1 MARRRTTDPGHGPDP
16 DPDPGLDDDLVRRAR
31 IHAALGDPVRLGIV
45 EELQR
50 SDRSPSEL
58 ADRFGLASNLLQ
70 HHLSILDA
78 VDLIERV
85 RSAGDRRRRY
95 LRLRPAVLGASG
107 VVLRPTGVSLDPALD
122 PALGPSLDPSLDP
135 ALDPPLFVCTHNS
148 ARSQLAAALW
158 RYRTGQAA
166 DSAGTEPSPA
176 VHPGAVAAARR
187 RGLELGGRVPR
198 MVEPGE
204 IDAAPLVITVCDRA
218 REEVDLPPTSLHWS
232 IPDPV
237 GSADAAAFDTAA
249 DLIDRRILDLTG
261 ATRTFDPSSPD
272 RPTQPR
278 R

>member
-1 MARRRTTDPGHGPDP
+1 MARRRPTDPGHGHGHGHGPDP
-16 DPDPGLDDDLVRRAR
+16 DRGLDDDLVRRAR

-95 LRLRPAVLGASG
+95 LRLRPAVL
-107 VVLRPTGVSLDPALD
+107 RPTGVPLDPARD
-122 PALGPSLDPSLDP
+122 PALDP

-187 RGLELGGRVPR
+187 RGLELGDRVPR
-198 MVEPGE
+198 MVGPGE

-261 ATRTFDPSSPD
+261 AMATFDPSSPD

-278 R
+278 RRDGSD

>member
-1 MARRRTTDPGHGPDP
+1 MARRRPTDPGHGHGHGHGPDP
-16 DPDPGLDDDLVRRAR
+16 DRGLDDDLVRRAR

-95 LRLRPAVLGASG
+95 LRLRPAVL
-107 VVLRPTGVSLDPALD
+107 RPTGVPLDPALD
-122 PALGPSLDPSLDP
+122 PARDPALDP

-187 RGLELGGRVPR
+187 RGLELGDRVPR
-198 MVEPGE
+198 MVGPGE

-261 ATRTFDPSSPD
+261 AMATFDPSSPD

-278 R
+278 RRDGSD